1 MKILSRREARRGL
14 PRRQNCILE
23 ENLRHCKNW
32 GLTVRREINIL
43 FELKKA
49 SFGLFLNYF
58 ESAR

>member
-14 PRRQNCILE
+14 PRRQNFILE
-23 ENLRHCKNW
+23 EKLRHCKNW
-32 GLTVRREINIL
+32 VLTVGREINIL

-49 SFGLFLNYF
+49 SFSLLLNYF